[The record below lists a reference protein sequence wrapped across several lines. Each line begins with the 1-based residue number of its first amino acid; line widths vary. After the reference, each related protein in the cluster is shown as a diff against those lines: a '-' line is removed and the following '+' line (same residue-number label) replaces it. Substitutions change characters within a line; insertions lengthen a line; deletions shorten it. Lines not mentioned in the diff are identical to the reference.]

1 VSSPTLGICERTIMD
16 KPASRR
22 DFLRRAG
29 TAAGGAVA
37 LGIGAT
43 PPLEAAAAQAT
54 QTAPPAP
61 LSKTARLR
69 VLLRN
74 PGLLIAPEAY
84 TVIAGKLAEAHGFDV
99 IYIGGNMMSTTY
111 LGVPDWGVITTTDL
125 VDIAG
130 RIARE
135 VSIPAI
141 VDADQ
146 AGETSLNVY
155 RTVRLYEQ
163 AGIAA
168 LHIED
173 SRNPKKMETWA
184 GPGGPTT
191 TALQSV
197 EQMRER
203 LEAAVDARTDRDFVI
218 IGRTVAEDAN
228 VIIRRGVAF
237 AQAGA
242 DVVMN
247 SLIGFSPE
255 EINRIAQEIPVPLLG
270 IGVPKTHLPNTR
282 MKVNI
287 YPNMVSGAAMALAD
301 AMFRELREN
310 GEATARAPLT
320 PEVLS
325 RVTNTATYS
334 ELAKRWLSTP

>member
-1 VSSPTLGICERTIMD
+1 MD
-16 KPASRR
+16 TPASRR
-22 DFLRRAG
+22 NFLQQAG
-29 TAAGGAVA
+29 ATAGAAA
-37 LGIGAT
+37 LGLTT
-43 PPLEAAAAQAT
+43 PARDAAAAQAPAA
-54 QTAPPAP
+54 TAAT
-61 LSKTARLR
+61 LSKPARLR
-69 VLLRN
+69 GLLRR
-74 PGLLIAPEAY
+74 PGLLVAPEAF
-84 TVIAGKLAEAHGFDV
+84 TVIAGKLAEVRGFEA
-99 IYIGGNMMSTTY
+99 IYIGGNMMSMTY
-111 LGVPDWGVITTTDL
+111 LGVPDWGVITTAEM
-125 VDIAG
+125 VEIAG

-135 VSIPAI
+135 VTIPAI

-155 RTVRLYEQ
+155 RTVQQYER

-191 TALQSV
+191 SALQSI

-203 LEAAVDARTDRDFVI
+203 LEAAVAARTNRDFVI

-228 VIIRRGVAF
+228 VVIRRGQAF
-237 AQAGA
+237 ARAGA

-247 SLIGFSPE
+247 SLTGFTADQ
-255 EINRIAQEIPVPLLG
+255 INRIAGEIPVPLLG
-270 IGVPKTHLPNTR
+270 IGVPKSHLAGTR

-287 YPNMVSGAAMALAD
+287 HPNMVSGAAMALAD
-301 AMFRELREN
+301 AMFRELKEN
-310 GEATARAPLT
+310 GDVTARAPLA
-320 PEVLS
+320 PDVLS
-325 RVTNTATYS
+325 RVTNATTYS

>member
-1 VSSPTLGICERTIMD
+1 MD

-22 DFLRRAG
+22 HFLRSAG

-37 LGIGAT
+37 LGMGVTSA
-43 PPLEAAAAQAT
+43 AAAAQAPQPT
-54 QTAPPAP
+54 QAAPM
-61 LSKTARLR
+61 SKGARLR
-69 VLLRN
+69 ALLRS

-84 TVIAGKLAEAHGFDV
+84 TVIAGKLAEARGFDV
-99 IYIGGNMMSTTY
+99 IYIGGNMMSMTY
-111 LGVPDWGVITTTDL
+111 LGVPDWGVITTTDM

-141 VDADQ
+141 ADADQ

-155 RTVRLYEQ
+155 RTVRMYEQ

-191 TALQSV
+191 TALQSI

-228 VIIRRGVAF
+228 VVIRRGVAF

-247 SLIGFSPE
+247 SLTGFSAE
-255 EINRIAQEIPVPLLG
+255 EINRIAREIPVPLLG

-301 AMFRELREN
+301 AMFRELKEN
-310 GEATARAPLT
+310 GEATPRAPLT
-320 PEVLS
+320 PDVLS

>member
-1 VSSPTLGICERTIMD
+1 MD

-22 DFLRRAG
+22 DFLRQAG

-43 PPLEAAAAQAT
+43 SPLEASAA
-54 QTAPPAP
+54 PAP
-61 LSKTARLR
+61 QTTQGTPMSKGARLR
-69 VLLRN
+69 ALLRN

-84 TVIAGKLAEAHGFDV
+84 TVIAGKLAEARGFDV
-99 IYIGGNMMSTTY
+99 IYIGGNMMSMTY
-111 LGVPDWGVITTTDL
+111 LGVPDWGVITTTDM
-125 VDIAG
+125 VEIAG

-135 VSIPAI
+135 VTIPAI

-155 RTVRLYEQ
+155 HTVRKYEQ

-191 TALQSV
+191 TALQSI

-203 LEAAVDARTDRDFVI
+203 LEAAVDARVDRDFVI

-228 VIIRRGVAF
+228 VVIRRGVAF

-247 SLIGFSPE
+247 SLTGFSAD
-255 EINRIAQEIPVPLLG
+255 EINRIAREIPVPLLG

-301 AMFRELREN
+301 AMFRELKEN
-310 GEATARAPLT
+310 GEATARPPLT

-325 RVTNTATYS
+325 RVTSTTTYS

>member
-1 VSSPTLGICERTIMD
+1 MGT
-16 KPASRR
+16 PASRR
-22 DFLRRAG
+22 HFLQQAA
-29 TAAGGAVA
+29 TAAGAGAA
-37 LGIGAT
+37 LGLT
-43 PPLEAAAAQAT
+43 AAPSAEAAQAT
-54 QTAPPAP
+54 PPAAPPV
-61 LSKTARLR
+61 SKTRT
-69 VLLRN
+69 LRN
-74 PGLLIAPEAY
+74 LLQRPGLIVAPEAY
-84 TVIAGKLAEAHGFDV
+84 TVIAGKLAEAHGFDA
-99 IYIGGNMMSTTY
+99 IYIGGNMMSLTY
-111 LGVPDWGVITTTDL
+111 LGVPDWGVITTAEL
-125 VDIAG
+125 VEIAG

-155 RTVRLYEQ
+155 RTVQQYER

-184 GPGGPTT
+184 GPGGPSTT
-191 TALQSV
+191 QLQSV

-203 LEAAVDARTDRDFVI
+203 LQAAVDARSDRDFVI
-218 IGRTVAEDAN
+218 IGRTVAEDPDA
-228 VIIRRGVAF
+228 VIGRGVAF

-247 SLIGFSPE
+247 SFTGMSADQ
-255 EINRIAQEIPVPLLG
+255 INRIAREVPVPVLG
-270 IGVPKTHLPNTR
+270 IGVPKSHLAGTR

-287 YPNMVSGAAMALAD
+287 YPNIVSAPVLSLCD
-301 AMFRELREN
+301 TIFRELKEN
-310 GEATARAPLT
+310 GEVSNRAPLA
-320 PEVLS
+320 PDVLT
-325 RVTNTATYS
+325 RITGAATFA

>member
-1 VSSPTLGICERTIMD
+1 MD
-16 KPASRR
+16 APASRR
-22 DFLRRAG
+22 DFLQHAG
-29 TAAGGAVA
+29 TAIGAAA
-37 LGIGAT
+37 LGTIGHPET
-43 PPLEAAAAQAT
+43 AAAQTAPAAQAT
-54 QTAPPAP
+54 GTVSRA
-61 LSKTARLR
+61 ARLR
-69 VLLRN
+69 TLLRA

-84 TVIAGKLAEAHGFDV
+84 TVIAGKLAEARGFDAV
-99 IYIGGNMMSTTY
+99 YIGGNMMSTTY
-111 LGVPDWGVITTTDL
+111 LGVPDWGVITTSEL
-125 VDIAG
+125 VEIAG

-135 VSIPAI
+135 IFIPAI

-155 RTVRLYEQ
+155 RTVQQYER

-168 LHIED
+168 MHIED

-191 TALQSV
+191 TALQSI

-203 LEAAVDARTDRDFVI
+203 LQAAVDARRDRDFVI

-228 VIIRRGVAF
+228 AVIRRGIAF
-237 AQAGA
+237 AEAGA

-247 SLIGFSPE
+247 TLAFSAD
-255 EINRIAQEIPVPLLG
+255 EINRIAGELPVPLLG
-270 IGVPKTHLPNTR
+270 IGVPKTSLTGTR

-287 YPNMVSGAAMALAD
+287 YPNIVSSAAMALCD
-301 AMFRELREN
+301 TMFRELRET
-310 GEATARAPLT
+310 GETSRPPLT
-320 PEVLS
+320 SDVLS
-325 RVTNTATYS
+325 RVTSTSTYA

>member
-1 VSSPTLGICERTIMD
+1 MESPS
-16 KPASRR
+16 SRR
-22 DFLRRAG
+22 RFL
-29 TAAGGAVA
+29 GGAVA
-37 LGIGAT
+37 AVAGTVAMSEADARASAEASAQGPAAGA
-43 PPLEAAAAQAT
+43 AT
-54 QTAPPAP
+54 VNR
-61 LSKTARLR
+61 ARALR
-69 VLLRN
+69 ERLQR
-74 PGLLIAPEAY
+74 PGLLVAPEAY
-84 TVIAGKLAEAHGFDV
+84 TVIAGKLAEIHGFEA

-111 LGVPDWGVITTTDL
+111 LGVPDWGIISTADM

-155 RTVRLYEQ
+155 RTVQLYER

-191 TALQSV
+191 TELQPI

-203 LEAAVDARTDRDFVI
+203 LEAAVSARRDGDFVI
-218 IGRTVAEDAN
+218 IGRTVAEDPNA
-228 VIIRRGVAF
+228 VIRRGISF
-237 AQAGA
+237 AEAGA

-247 SLIGFSPE
+247 SFLNMTAEQID
-255 EINRIAQEIPVPLLG
+255 RIAAEVPVPVLG
-270 IGVPKTHLPNTR
+270 IGVPKTHLANTR

-287 YPNMVSGAAMALAD
+287 YPNIVSSAALALCD
-301 AMFRELREN
+301 TMFRELRQN
-310 GEATARAPLT
+310 GEVVSRPPLAPETMARITGSPT
-320 PEVLS
+320 F
-325 RVTNTATYS
+325 S
-334 ELAKRWLSTP
+334 ELAKRWLSTPSR

>member
-1 VSSPTLGICERTIMD
+1 MES
-16 KPASRR
+16 PASRR
-22 DFLRRAG
+22 RFLGGAAAVIAG
-29 TAAGGAVA
+29 TIARSDAH
-37 LGIGAT
+37 
-43 PPLEAAAAQAT
+43 AAAAAPAQVSAAGAT
-54 QTAPPAP
+54 TVNR
-61 LSKTARLR
+61 ARALR
-69 VLLRN
+69 ERLQQ

-84 TVIAGKLAEAHGFDV
+84 TVIAGKLAEVHGFEA

-111 LGVPDWGVITTTDL
+111 LGVPDWGIISTPEM

-155 RTVRLYEQ
+155 RTVQLYER

-191 TALQSV
+191 TELQPI

-203 LEAAVDARTDRDFVI
+203 LAAAVSARRDRDFVI
-218 IGRTVAEDAN
+218 IGRTVAEDPNA
-228 VIIRRGVAF
+228 VIRRGVAF
-237 AQAGA
+237 AEAGA

-247 SLIGFSPE
+247 SFTGMTAE
-255 EINRIAQEIPVPLLG
+255 QINRIAREVPVPVLG
-270 IGVPKTHLPNTR
+270 IGVPKTHLADTR
-282 MKVNI
+282 MKINI
-287 YPNMVSGAAMALAD
+287 YPNIVSSAALALCD
-301 AMFRELREN
+301 TMFRELRQN
-310 GEATARAPLT
+310 GEVVSRPPLAPETMARITGSPT
-320 PEVLS
+320 F
-325 RVTNTATYS
+325 S
-334 ELAKRWLSTP
+334 ELAKRWLSTPSR

>member
-1 VSSPTLGICERTIMD
+1 MSVPDSPSDPRSASRS
-16 KPASRR
+16 ASRR
-22 DFLRRAG
+22 RFLRRAA
-29 TAAGGAVA
+29 AAGGVVSLGLPA
-37 LGIGAT
+37 LAG
-43 PPLEAAAAQAT
+43 AAAQADAPRT
-54 QTAPPAP
+54 AAPPA
-61 LSKTARLR
+61 SKGRALR
-69 VLLRN
+69 VLLRR
-74 PGLLIAPEAY
+74 PGLLVAPEAY
-84 TVIAGKLAEAHGFDV
+84 TVIAGKLAEAHGFDA

-111 LGVPDWGVITTTDL
+111 LGVPDWGVITTSEM

-141 VDADQ
+141 ADADQ

-155 RTVRLYEQ
+155 RTVRLYER
-163 AGIAA
+163 AGLAG

-191 TALQSV
+191 SALQSV

-203 LEAAVDARTDRDFVI
+203 LQAAVDARTDPDFVI
-218 IGRTVAEDAN
+218 IGRTVAEDPDA
-228 VIIRRGVAF
+228 VIRRGVAF

-247 SLIGFSPE
+247 SLTGFSAE
-255 EINRIAQEIPVPLLG
+255 QINRIARALPVPLLG
-270 IGVPKTHLPNTR
+270 IGVPKGLLPGTA

-287 YPNMVSGAAMALAD
+287 HPNIVSFAAMALTD
-301 AMFRELREN
+301 AIFRELKEN
-310 GEATARAPLT
+310 GEPAARAALAPD
-320 PEVLS
+320 VLS
-325 RVTNTATYS
+325 RITNTGTYS

>member
-1 VSSPTLGICERTIMD
+1 MD

-22 DFLRRAG
+22 HFLRSAG

-37 LGIGAT
+37 LGIGAA
-43 PPLEAAAAQAT
+43 PAAAASQSPQTTQAV
-54 QTAPPAP
+54 PM
-61 LSKTARLR
+61 SKGARLR
-69 VLLRN
+69 ALLRN

-84 TVIAGKLAEAHGFDV
+84 TVIAGKLAEARGFDV
-99 IYIGGNMMSTTY
+99 IYIGGNMMSMTY
-111 LGVPDWGVITTTDL
+111 LGVPDWGVITTTDM

-191 TALQSV
+191 TSLQSI

-203 LEAAVDARTDRDFVI
+203 LEAAVDARTDREFVI

-228 VIIRRGVAF
+228 VVIRRGIAF

-247 SLIGFSPE
+247 SLTGFSAE
-255 EINRIAQEIPVPLLG
+255 EINRIAREIPVPLLG

-301 AMFRELREN
+301 AMFRELKEN
-310 GEATARAPLT
+310 GEPAARAPLT
-320 PEVLS
+320 PEALS
-325 RVTNTATYS
+325 RVTNATTYS

>member
-1 VSSPTLGICERTIMD
+1 MD

-22 DFLRRAG
+22 HFLRSAG

-43 PPLEAAAAQAT
+43 PAAAAAQAPQAT
-54 QTAPPAP
+54 QAVPM
-61 LSKTARLR
+61 SKGARLR
-69 VLLRN
+69 ALLRN

-84 TVIAGKLAEAHGFDV
+84 TVIAGKLAEARGFDV
-99 IYIGGNMMSTTY
+99 IYIGGNMMSMTY
-111 LGVPDWGVITTTDL
+111 LGVPDWGVITTTDM

-191 TALQSV
+191 TALQSI

-247 SLIGFSPE
+247 SLTGFSAE
-255 EINRIAQEIPVPLLG
+255 EINRIAREIPVPLLG

-301 AMFRELREN
+301 AMFRELKEN
-310 GEATARAPLT
+310 GEPAPRTPLT
-320 PEVLS
+320 PDVLS
-325 RVTNTATYS
+325 RVTSATTYS